1 MNVSEIIGLKIT
13 EIRYNYIYQNGYDMQ
28 EFFAYLKLSNGS
40 IIEIPQIFDS
50 EIDKDEELSKI
61 FSKAKKPNSKCKT
74 EIENQKIIDI
84 HFWLEEEESHMEFKA
99 YLELENGN
107 FVTEMNY
114 GPIGLTT
121 VDLEILTKADFE
133 KFKTELDEGLK
144 IKSYLIEL
152 KNVC

>member
-13 EIRYNYIYQNGYDMQ
+13 EIRYNYIYQNEYDMQ

-40 IIEIPQIFDS
+40 IIEIPKFFDS
-50 EIDKDEELSKI
+50 KIDMNEKLSEI
-61 FSKAKKPNSKCKT
+61 FSEAKKPNYKCKT

-84 HFWLEEEESHMEFKA
+84 HFWFEEEESHMEFKA

-107 FVTEMNY
+107 FITEMNY
-114 GPIGLTT
+114 GPKGLTT

-133 KFKTELDEGLK
+133 KFKTTLHEDLQ

-152 KNVC
+152 NNVR